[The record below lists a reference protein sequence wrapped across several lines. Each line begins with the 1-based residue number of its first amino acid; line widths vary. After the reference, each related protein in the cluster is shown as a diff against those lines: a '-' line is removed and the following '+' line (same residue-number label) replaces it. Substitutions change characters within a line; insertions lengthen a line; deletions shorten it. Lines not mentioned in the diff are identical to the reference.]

1 MVTLLMIVVLGV
13 AGIAIWGGMMSYLK
27 DDDED

>member
-1 MVTLLMIVVLGV
+1 MATLAMVLILGIVGV
-13 AGIAIWGGMMSYLK
+13 ALWGGMMSYLK